1 MYRKTLA
8 LTALDVVA
16 LVSVNPIRELI
27 GRLNAANWIF
37 VAAFIIMI
45 LSVILYLWNDYHS
58 VSMRKAERKK
68 FVSFF
73 LPTGRWTFD
82 CVDCMA
88 DGIRYGHQYLV
99 RMQ

>member
-16 LVSVNPIRELI
+16 LVSANPIRELI

-37 VAAFIIMI
+37 VAAFIIII

-68 FVSFF
+68 FVLFHFSYR
-73 LPTGRWTFD
+73 LAGGLLIVWTAWLMVSD
-82 CVDCMA
+82 TVTN
-88 DGIRYGHQYLV
+88 IL
-99 RMQ
+99 